1 MHDLISDVA
10 MSIASRG
17 NSVFVLRYKH
27 DSNDWPD
34 DETGKECD
42 KISCF
47 GMSELPDQLKC
58 PKLTFLR
65 MRSKDPWMKIPIN
78 FFKET
83 KNLKVLYLSG
93 MNLSSLPSI
102 SFLGNLRALCLRN
115 CVLGDIAL
123 FGELKNLEILT
134 ITKSDIEMLPKEIGQ
149 LTKLKRLNL
158 RRCSKLKR
166 ISPGVLCKLSRLEEL
181 YMRDSLVEWG
191 AEGHSS
197 NESNSSLAELNALSC
212 LTALEIQIPNAKII
226 PKGFSFEKLQR
237 YIIFIGEASHWDWN
251 WDWVY
256 KYSRTLKLNLQT
268 NISFLN

>member
-1 MHDLISDVA
+1 MGHNAPLELLLVFVMGLGLFHGVNTVEETRNRLLTVMSDLKASCLLLDGNTNKRFDMHDLISDVA
-10 MSIASRG
+10 MSIASKG

-34 DETGKECD
+34 DETVKECD

-58 PKLTFLR
+58 PKLTFLS
-65 MRSKDPWMKIPIN
+65 MGSKDPWMKIPTN

-102 SFLGNLRALCLRN
+102 SLLGNLRALCLRN

-123 FGELKNLEILT
+123 FGELKNLEILN
-134 ITKSDIEMLPKEIGQ
+134 IINSDIEMLPEEIGQ

-166 ISPGVLCKLSRLEEL
+166 ISPGILCKLSRLEEL

-197 NESNSSLAELNALSC
+197 KESNSCLAELNALSC
-212 LTALEIQIPNAKII
+212 L
-226 PKGFSFEKLQR
+226 
-237 YIIFIGEASHWDWN
+237 
-251 WDWVY
+251 
-256 KYSRTLKLNLQT
+256 
-268 NISFLN
+268 